1 MESFKFIII
10 LFIFLISSLSYAQ
23 NMITGSTTLGTEI
36 TLIPEYSVS
45 VSDIVGRKKVG
56 FGLITLDGKKNKIKV
71 DVGTIASELDLDTGG
86 GNLTANLRI
95 VKIIV
100 ASEGYNSRHW
110 IGIEGSIGPYS
121 VRLEL
126 DFEPGMSAITG
137 STARDVTETPY
148 TLRLINKTN
157 DKEIGLSGTSHKIG
171 WLD

>member
-1 MESFKFIII
+1 MKSFKFIVL

-23 NMITGSTTLGTEI
+23 NMITGSTTWGTEI

-56 FGLITLDGKKNKIKV
+56 FGLITLDGKKNRIKV

-100 ASEGYNSRHW
+100 ASEGYDSRHW
-110 IGIEGSIGPYS
+110 VAIEGSLGPYS

-137 STARDVTETPY
+137 STASDVTETPY
-148 TLRLINKTN
+148 TLRLINKSSN
-157 DKEIGLSGTSHKIG
+157 EKISIYGTSHKIG